1 MVNRPPTGPRKK
13 LKTPAGEVAGRTAPN
28 PPEDGQVDLVVGV
41 GRIGSDA
48 WVWPVLSGVERTMG
62 V

>member
-1 MVNRPPTGPRKK
+1 MANRPRQARGK
-13 LKTPAGEVAGRTAPN
+13 LKTPAGGGGQDRAQIRQ
-28 PPEDGQVDLVVGV
+28 DGQVDLVVGV

-62 V
+62 L